1 MSSGHDRDRVALGL
15 TDVEEDRTMRR
26 GGPEGAPQVLRFVI
40 DAARHLADRHF
51 QNVTVLDVRGLSDL
65 TDFIVIASG
74 TSDRQILSVASEVED
89 LAAAV
94 DLARYGRESDG
105 SSTWVVLDFVDAV
118 IHLFEPATR
127 AHYDLE
133 MLWGDAATIGWER
146 DADSE

>member
-1 MSSGHDRDRVALGL
+1 MPTGHDRDRMALGL
-15 TDVEEDRTMRR
+15 TDVEEDRTLRR
-26 GGPEGAPQVLRFVI
+26 GGPEGAQQVLRFVL
-40 DAARHLADRHF
+40 DAARHLEDRHF
-51 QNVTVLDVRGLSDL
+51 QNVMVLDVRGLSDL
-65 TDFIVIASG
+65 TDYIVIASG
-74 TSDRQILSVASEVED
+74 TSDRQILGVAGEVED

-94 DLARYGRESDG
+94 NLDRYGRESDG

-146 DADSE
+146 DADSD